1 MEEATMTFD
10 STTDVRAL
18 VAEDFDAVDQLI
30 NKQLESNVPLIKQI
44 CQHLI
49 HSGGKRLRPLL
60 VLLVANALGY
70 EGKHHIA
77 IAAIIEFIHTA
88 TLLHDDVIDSSKLRR
103 GSETANAVWGNAPSI
118 LTGDFLYTRTFQML
132 AEIGDFEVFKVLS
145 ALTNIIPEGEMIQL
159 MNRNDP
165 SVTEENYMNVIRCKT
180 AALFQAAT
188 ELAAIISE
196 TEHNEAMAKFG
207 SHLGIA
213 FQLVD
218 DALDYSG
225 DSEALGKNVGD
236 DLAEGKATLP
246 LIFALKHANAQEK
259 SIIEN
264 AIVNGGLDDI
274 NAIMAAI
281 EHTNAL
287 EYTFK
292 KAREHAALAE
302 AALTGL
308 PVSNYKQA
316 LIALTQFS
324 VARTS

>member
-1 MEEATMTFD
+1 MKEGTIKLD
-10 STTDVRAL
+10 SITDIRAL

-30 NKQLESNVPLIKQI
+30 NQQLESNVPLIKQI

-70 EGKHHIA
+70 SGKQHIA

-88 TLLHDDVIDSSKLRR
+88 TLLHDDVIDGSKLRR
-103 GSETANAVWGNAPSI
+103 GSDTANAVWGNAPSI

-132 AEIGDFEVFKVLS
+132 ADIENLEVFKVLS
-145 ALTNIIPEGEMIQL
+145 TLTNIIPEGEMIQL

-165 SVTEENYMNVIRCKT
+165 AVTEDNYMNVIRCKT

-188 ELAAIISE
+188 QLPAVLANSQDGE
-196 TEHNEAMAKFG
+196 SMANYG
-207 SHLGIA
+207 AHLGTA

-246 LIFALKHANAQEK
+246 LIFALRHANSAEK
-259 SIIEN
+259 PVIEH
-264 AIVNGGLDDI
+264 AILNGGLDDI
-274 NAIMAAI
+274 DTIMAAI
-281 EHTNAL
+281 KRTNAL
-287 EYTFK
+287 EYTFD
-292 KAREHAALAE
+292 KAREQAVLAE
-302 AALTGL
+302 ASLSCLAE
-308 PVSNYKQA
+308 SDYKQA
-316 LIALTQFS
+316 LITLTRLS
-324 VARTS
+324 IARTS